1 VGKAEA
7 FWQRR
12 STVNKIS
19 FRALIAI
26 TMAGP
31 LVGPL
36 VGFFAGV
43 LPVSAYAAE
52 LSASANF
59 EPSSANTQSNDDA
72 ALAGQC
78 ALLFSRWAGSAEN
91 ARALLDG
98 LHKGEPMTLTQPAAT
113 GMSGQNSTTVSRMT
127 VCIGHPTG
135 STTAMTTTSTT
146 FAPPTEPM
154 SVRDTC
160 IALAIAEKKL
170 AIHRIARPA
179 PAQIHAVLD
188 GGTII
193 VSKGASSRTTQLP
206 GILNQR
212 ANGMAWE
219 KVAQLS
225 GVRFAPIMAALRR
238 SSASIHTASARNRQ
252 DRPTGTT
259 TSALSIDPEDEER
272 GKIMALDLQSCHSP
286 GHGMVTALG
295 YNASPALVG
304 SNVSSARNF
313 IRPSSL

>member
-1 VGKAEA
+1 
-7 FWQRR
+7 
-12 STVNKIS
+12 VNKIS

-26 TMAGP
+26 TMAGQ
-31 LVGPL
+31 LVGSL
-36 VGFFAGV
+36 VGLVVGSLVGA
-43 LPVSAYAAE
+43 LP
-52 LSASANF
+52 ASANAADMSAF
-59 EPSSANTQSNDDA
+59 ANVGPSSANTQDHTQVDTQTNTQSNEDA
-72 ALAGQC
+72 ALASHC

-91 ARALLDG
+91 ALALLDG
-98 LHKGEPMTLTQPAAT
+98 LHKGEPMTLTQLAAT
-113 GMSGQNSTTVSRMT
+113 GMPGQNSTTVSRMT
-127 VCIGHPTG
+127 VSIGHPTG

-193 VSKGASSRTTQLP
+193 VAKGASSRTTQLP

-219 KVAQLS
+219 KVAQLA

-238 SSASIHTASARNRQ
+238 SSASIRTASARSRQ

-259 TSALSIDPEDEER
+259 SSALSIDPEDEES
-272 GKIMALDLQSCHSP
+272 GKIMAVDLQSCHSL

-295 YNASPALVG
+295 YNASPALVS
-304 SNVSSARNF
+304 SNGRSVKEF
-313 IRPSSL
+313 H